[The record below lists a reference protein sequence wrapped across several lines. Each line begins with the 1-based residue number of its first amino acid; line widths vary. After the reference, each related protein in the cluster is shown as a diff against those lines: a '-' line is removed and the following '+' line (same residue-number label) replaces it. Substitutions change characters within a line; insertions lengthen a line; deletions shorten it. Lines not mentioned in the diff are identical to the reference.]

1 MSIRKVLIEMIKEI
15 RQEINLS
22 PELAKKI
29 KWAIKYTS
37 SKGNLKKGALIK
49 LEPLNVA
56 YVDPHKL
63 TINNDTLLF
72 FNGSD
77 SFFINNFNN
86 KYKLSD
92 LEKCLKL
99 IS

>member
-1 MSIRKVLIEMIKEI
+1 MIKEV

-22 PELAKKI
+22 PDLKKKI
-29 KWAIKYTS
+29 NWAIKYTS
-37 SKGNLKKGALIK
+37 SKGNLKKGVLIK

-56 YVDPHKL
+56 YVEPHKL
-63 TINNDTLLF
+63 IINNVMLLF

-92 LEKCLKL
+92 LEKWLKL
-99 IS
+99 IN

>member
-1 MSIRKVLIEMIKEI
+1 MIKEV

-22 PELAKKI
+22 PDLKKKI
-29 KWAIKYTS
+29 NWAIKYTS
-37 SKGNLKKGALIK
+37 SKGNLKKGVLIK

-56 YVDPHKL
+56 YVEPHKL
-63 TINNDTLLF
+63 IINNVMLLF

-99 IS
+99 IN